1 MFEFSYP
8 WLLLLL
14 LLPLLVKNKQQTPGA
29 SLYLPPLAKLA
40 RTVPDAGFAKAPKRR
55 TLLLSL
61 IWLALVL
68 SAAAPKWLGE
78 PVTLPQ
84 QGRDMML
91 AVDLSGSM
99 NINDMVIEGQ
109 ATNRLDAVKFV
120 LSDFIQKRQG
130 DRLGLVL
137 FADAA
142 YQQTP
147 LTFDRQTVQQMLDEA
162 VLGLVGQR
170 TAIGEAIGLAV
181 KRFNTYESSNK
192 VLILLSDG
200 ANTAGNIQP
209 REALELAKAAG
220 VKIYTVGVGAEQM
233 VQQGIFGPQL
243 VNPSDDLDE
252 ALLTE
257 LATAT
262 GGRYFRARDI
272 AELQQ
277 IYQLLDQLEPIE
289 RDQLNYRPQQ
299 SLLHW
304 PLLFAL
310 VLTLLLLLSAL
321 PWHHWRTA
329 SKAPARREMQASAN
343 TASSK
348 GSPDH
353 AL

>member
-1 MFEFSYP
+1 MFEFALPWIFLLAPLP
-8 WLLLLL
+8 WLLRRRQPQSGNPLYFPPLARL
-14 LLPLLVKNKQQTPGA
+14 AAQQEQRQPRAQWRRPALLPLLFW
-29 SLYLPPLAKLA
+29 LC
-40 RTVPDAGFAKAPKRR
+40 
-55 TLLLSL
+55 LL
-61 IWLALVL
+61 
-68 SAAAPKWLGE
+68 AAAAEPRWLGD

-109 ATNRLDAVKFV
+109 SYNRLDAVKHV
-120 LSDFIQKRQG
+120 LGQFIAKRQG
-130 DRLGLVL
+130 DRLGLIL

-147 LTFDRQTVQQMLDEA
+147 LTFDRTTVQKMLDDA

-170 TAIGEAIGLAV
+170 TAIGEAIGLSV
-181 KRFNTYESSNK
+181 KRFNTYQSSNK

-220 VKIYTVGVGAEQM
+220 VKIYAVGVGAEQM

-243 VNPSDDLDE
+243 VNPSADLDE
-252 ALLTE
+252 KLLTE
-257 LATAT
+257 LASET
-262 GGRYFRARDI
+262 GGRYFRARNLQ
-272 AELQQ
+272 ELSE

-304 PLLFAL
+304 PLAGA
-310 VLTLLLLLSAL
+310 LLLLGLAL
-321 PWHHWRTA
+321 WRRSRYA
-329 SKAPARREMQASAN
+329 V
-343 TASSK
+343 
-348 GSPDH
+348 
-353 AL
+353 

>member
-1 MFEFSYP
+1 MFDFSYP
-8 WLLLLL
+8 WAFV
-14 LLPLLVKNKQQTPGA
+14 LLVLPFLLKSKQTTAGA
-29 SLYLPPLAKLA
+29 SLYLPPLAQVA
-40 RTVPDAGFAKAPKRR
+40 RVQSAQAASKAPKRR
-55 TLLLSL
+55 QLLFGIIWLLLVT
-61 IWLALVL
+61 A
-68 SAAAPKWLGE
+68 AAAPKWLGE
-78 PVTLPQ
+78 AVTLPQ

-99 NINDMVIEGQ
+99 NINDMVVNGQ
-109 ATNRLDAVKFV
+109 PSNRLDAVKFV
-120 LSDFIQKRQG
+120 LSDFIQQRQG

-233 VQQGIFGPQL
+233 VQQSIFGPQL

-252 ALLTE
+252 VLLTE

-262 GGRYFRARDI
+262 GGRYFRARDLT
-272 AELQQ
+272 ELQQ

-304 PLLFAL
+304 PLA
-310 VLTLLLLLSAL
+310 TALLLILLLILAKL
-321 PWHHWRTA
+321 PWQQWR
-329 SKAPARREMQASAN
+329 RG
-343 TASSK
+343 
-348 GSPDH
+348 GSDH
-353 AL
+353 AI